1 MRLAFE
7 HSKLYQS
14 ICICRLTFQF
24 NILVFDLIA
33 LHELSQKYKDQ
44 KVKLIENYIIITIVV
59 ELNRHINIEII
70 DKILKITINVTKVV
84 IALDDVERKINR
96 FTRQLNNFNVVES
109 VFKKRSLKF
118 KTSRFLF
125 DVSSF
130 LIINTFRLSKS
141 KRQSRQLFELS
152 SLRVNRE
159 IKSIKL
165 FDSNR
170 LIDDIKSHIDD

>member
-1 MRLAFE
+1 M
-7 HSKLYQS
+7 
-14 ICICRLTFQF
+14 
-24 NILVFDLIA
+24 
-33 LHELSQKYKDQ
+33 
-44 KVKLIENYIIITIVV
+44 TIVV
-59 ELNRHINIEII
+59 ELNRQINIEII
-70 DKILKITINVTKVV
+70 NKTLKTIINVTKVV
-84 IALDDVERKINR
+84 IAFDNVERKINR
-96 FTRQLNNFNVVES
+96 FTRQLNNFNVVEN
-109 VFKKRSLKF
+109 FFEERSFKF
-118 KTSRFLF
+118 KASRSLF
-125 DVSSF
+125 DVSSS